1 MLTEEREMRAGD
13 DVSRRGIV
21 RILLKESHQL
31 PGFLVRQRREQDRL
45 HDTEHGGGAT
55 NAQAERGHDHAG
67 EAGAAAKL
75 PERVAT
81 ILNALLDPTD
91 AVHLVDVL
99 PRQGRV
105 AELAPRGHVRVVRR
119 QALAEIALGEQV
131 QMGVD
136 FQPSVVIEPPA
147 LQREQEP
154 RDARAERG
162 PHVSP
167 APRRGGGRS
176 DP

>member
-1 MLTEEREMRAGD
+1 MRAGD

-55 NAQAERGHDHAG
+55 NAQAERGHGHAG
-67 EAGAAAKL
+67 ETGAAAEL
-75 PERVAT
+75 PERIPT
-81 ILNALLDPTD
+81 ILNALLDPSD

-105 AELAPRGHVRVVRR
+105 AELAPRSQVRLVRR

-131 QMGVD
+131 EVGVD